1 MCGELVMKL
10 ILPAFLIT
18 CFCFLSIPLVLS
30 SPQIA
35 VVAEQSK
42 AHEESKQKA
51 EALWEQAV
59 LAKGGRE
66 RLYQVNSLVIF
77 YQETVRNVLGIVVHR
92 GLVERLYVFP
102 DKSWSWDDGRPP
114 PFHLTVS
121 MSNLERNIS
130 CTMYAGASSPKCTEP
145 KDWASFFNQGEG
157 LGRVQYLYLL
167 ETEWVKPVPISMTKG
182 SIGLKT
188 ADIVQ
193 TRVNGRRVDY
203 YLDRKTHLPQRVV
216 TFFESG
222 RVWEKY
228 NFSDYIEINGIR
240 MPSVQTKGKINF
252 QINPAYDE
260 TIFTHPP
267 SIETGPK
274 VWQLTNR

>member
-1 MCGELVMKL
+1 MKL

-18 CFCFLSIPLVLS
+18 SFCLLTVPPVLS
-30 SPQIA
+30 TEIT
-35 VVAEQSK
+35 VIAEQTK

-59 LAKGGRE
+59 VAKGGRK

-77 YQETVRNVLGIVVHR
+77 YQETVRNFLGIVVHH

-102 DKSWSWDDGRPP
+102 DKSWSWDDGLPP

-130 CTMYAGASSPKCTEP
+130 CTMYAGASSPKCIKP
-145 KDWASFFNQGEG
+145 KDAASFFNQCEG
-157 LGRVQYLYLL
+157 LGRAQYLYLL
-167 ETEWVKPVPISMTKG
+167 ETKWIKPVPISVTKG
-182 SIGLKT
+182 SIGSKT
-188 ADIVQ
+188 VDVVE
-193 TRVNGRRVDY
+193 TRVDGRRVDY

-222 RVWEKY
+222 RVWETY
-228 NFSDYIEINGIR
+228 NFSDYKDINGIR
-240 MPSVQTKGKINF
+240 MPSVQKKGKINF